1 MNLPRSYRYRPN
13 GTIIIVAN
21 LAHGGRKSAYADTVA
36 AHYRILL
43 VAVLVEIGHMHRLR
57 VLCAEL
63 EDIADLDAARYI
75 YRVLAALRADSAVNY
90 LCKVVILDLAHIAR
104 DVETGIVV
112 VVLVSAASEVGGA
125 LERIV
130 EENRY
135 VLGQTDGAY
144 EAGMNS
150 ALIGDNCGMNR
161 LT

>member
-1 MNLPRSYRYRPN
+1 M
-13 GTIIIVAN
+13 
-21 LAHGGRKSAYADTVA
+21 
-36 AHYRILL
+36 
-43 VAVLVEIGHMHRLR
+43 
-57 VLCAEL
+57 
-63 EDIADLDAARYI
+63 
-75 YRVLAALRADSAVNY
+75 LAALRADSAVNY

-144 EAGMNS
+144 EAGMKS